1 MIIQILTTMDIEV
14 LRNKACRARSNRCLA
29 LGFIVLLPELQSK
42 SPGISTYCWELLTN
56 MSIKETSSGGVRKE
70 VLISVAIAEIGEETQ
85 LPRPDVTTF
94 MLCRAK
100 TKA

>member
-1 MIIQILTTMDIEV
+1 MGASIQYV
-14 LRNKACRARSNRCLA
+14 NQRN
-29 LGFIVLLPELQSK
+29 
-42 SPGISTYCWELLTN
+42 
-56 MSIKETSSGGVRKE
+56 SSGGVQKE

-94 MLCRAK
+94 MLYRAK